1 MAKHQTKATKRAPAR
16 KVRSVRRQVV
26 AAVKKG
32 GKPGD
37 VPRFEAV
44 PRAEDW
50 LPPARNEHAYRGER
64 RPVAQIKV
72 GKRFRKDMGD
82 VAALARSINKL
93 GLLQPIV
100 IDRDGVLIAG
110 ERRLRAWQLSMFRTE
125 HIPVHVVPLPL
136 QNIIDGEW
144 AENDPALRK
153 DFKLTEACAIRE
165 AIEAKLK
172 VVARER
178 QAAGG
183 RTKIKGAAGAPLRAA
198 AAASAVTGKSRRT
211 LDKAAAVAAA
221 AKAEPEKYGN
231 LAADMDRTGRADGP
245 FKRLQTMKA
254 AEQIRKEP
262 PPPPGQG
269 APYRAGVIDWPW
281 AAEPESDDAS
291 RLARGYYPYPTMSQA
306 QIVEYARDKVRP
318 ILAADCVVAMWI
330 PNFHLVRGYHVAV
343 LEALGLKGVTL
354 RTWTKNVMGQG
365 QVLRGKTESAVIAT
379 CGKPVITVGN
389 LTTELPAPVDRKH
402 HSRKPQKFY
411 DDFERLVAAPRYF
424 SLFETADRGPKWDGH
439 GDKVPA
445 AHRVGA
451 AA

>member
-1 MAKHQTKATKRAPAR
+1 MAKRPTKATKRAQAR
-16 KVRSVRRQVV
+16 RVRSVRRQVV

-44 PRAEDW
+44 PRAEGW

-64 RPVAQIKV
+64 RPVVQIKV

-82 VAALARSINKL
+82 VAALARSINKE

-100 IDRDGVLIAG
+100 IDRDGNLIAG

-125 HIPVHVVPLPL
+125 HIPVHVVPL
-136 QNIIDGEW
+136 QTIVAGEW

-153 DFKLTEACAIRE
+153 DFKYTEAVAIRE
-165 AIEAKLK
+165 AIEAKVRPAAL
-172 VVARER
+172 AR

-183 RTKIKGAAGAPLRAA
+183 KTKTKAAGEPVRAAEAA
-198 AAASAVTGKSRRT
+198 AAFTGKSRRS
-211 LDKAAAVAAA
+211 LDKAAVVVAAG
-221 AKAEPEKYGN
+221 KAEPAKYGK
-231 LAADMDRTGRADGP
+231 LVEDMDRTGRVDGP
-245 FKRLQTMKA
+245 YKRLQTMKA

-318 ILAADCVVAMWI
+318 ILADDCVVAMWI

-343 LEALGLKGVTL
+343 LEALGLRGVTL

-365 QVLRGKTESAVIAT
+365 QVLRGKTESAIIAT

-389 LTTELPAPVDRKH
+389 LTTELSAPVDRKH

-411 DDFERLVAAPRYF
+411 DDFELLVAASRYF

-439 GDKVPA
+439 GDKAPA